1 MIKIDEV
8 ILVEG
13 KYDKIRLSGLVDAMI
28 IETGG
33 FALYTDEEKMKM
45 IRRIAEKRGV
55 IIFTDS
61 DRAGFQI
68 RSFLGGSMSGIDKS
82 RIKHAYA
89 PDVYGKEKRKTK
101 PGREGKLG
109 VEGISGELIIQ
120 ALLKAGASSVSK
132 ANTDPVSKADMME
145 DGLTGQPQAAENRRK
160 LAAYLDLP
168 ARISA
173 NSLLEFIN
181 ATMTKAEYKQSVNAI
196 LT

>member
-13 KYDKIRLSGLVDAMI
+13 KYDKIRLSGLVDALI

-33 FALYTDEEKMKM
+33 FAVYTDEEKMRM
-45 IRRIAEKRGV
+45 IRKMAEKRGV

-61 DRAGFQI
+61 DKAGFQI

-89 PDVYGKEKRKTK
+89 PDVYGKEKRKTR

-109 VEGISGELIIQ
+109 VEGISGQQIVQ
-120 ALLKAGASSVSK
+120 ALLKAGATSS
-132 ANTDPVSKADMME
+132 AENNPYPVTKADMME
-145 DGLTGQPQAAENRRK
+145 DGLSGRALSAENRRK
-160 LAAYLDLP
+160 MAAYLDLP

-173 NSLLEFIN
+173 NSLLDFIN
-181 ATMTKAEYKQSVNAI
+181 ATMTFEEYKQAVSTVLA
-196 LT
+196 

>member
-181 ATMTKAEYKQSVNAI
+181 ATMTKAEYKQAVNAI

>member
-132 ANTDPVSKADMME
+132 ANTDPVTKADMME

-181 ATMTKAEYKQSVNAI
+181 ATMTKAEYKQAVNAI